1 MSRKEFILK
10 FILRKP
16 FNFQIIGNIILGFSS
31 GLFNG
36 VNTALIVPILL
47 QISGQE
53 VELKG
58 SPPII
63 QFLLSPFDGVSEK
76 YRLGVMLLAVILTIF
91 LKNLTTYLRSL
102 LTVAFNR
109 SLTNTIKSEMLQTLM
124 DSDLDFF
131 TKVKVGDLIKRLG
144 SDTAQCVQT
153 INGYV
158 NLITQLITLSLF
170 FSLLISISWQ
180 LTLIASILAALIS
193 AINQLFIRRSKK
205 FGVVLNQEQKSYA
218 IKVIETLSGIRLIK
232 SISSEHR
239 EYKQIRKLMLS
250 LENIA
255 LKEKMNSA
263 LIPPV
268 NEMTSMMTVIGILLL
283 GRYLFA
289 DQIANVSAIL
299 LTYLLVLFRSLPI
312 VSQING
318 SRNQIAKGSASFDM
332 AVDLWRRDN
341 KPIMKPGSIP
351 FQKVRRKIHFK
362 KISFS
367 YPGND
372 NLVLKNVDIS
382 VPRGKTLALVGGSGA
397 GKSTFADLLPRFY
410 DPTSGSITIDGI
422 DLREFDITTL
432 RRKTGIVSQTTHLFN
447 DTVKNNII
455 YARPDATEDEIIEA
469 AKQANAYDFI
479 MDFPKQWETEIGD
492 RGVMLSGGQRQR
504 LAIARALLQDPEI
517 LILDEATSALD
528 TVSERLVQEAIDKLS
543 RDRTVLVIAHR
554 LSTIQNADQIAVLDR
569 GKLVEMGTHLELL
582 EKPDGYYHR
591 LYTIQFGDPSE
602 ADKYID
608 QQVLAKASYEAR
620 GFLNKIIGSL
630 TLLADEIVDTPEEK
644 IELTEEAFRSSISL
658 LRTLEVFENQMEN
671 HKKLGAKN

>member
-1 MSRKEFILK
+1 MSGREFILQ

-16 FNFQIIGNIILGFSS
+16 FNFQIIGNIILGFAS

-36 VNTALIVPILL
+36 VNTTLIVPILL

-53 VELKG
+53 IELKG
-58 SPPII
+58 SPRII
-63 QFLLSPFDGVSEK
+63 QFLLSPFEGVPEQ
-76 YRLGVMLLAVILTIF
+76 YRLIVMLLAVILTII
-91 LKNLTTYLRSL
+91 LKNLTAYLKSL
-102 LTVAFNR
+102 LTVVFNR
-109 SLTNTIKSEMLQTLM
+109 TLTNTIKSEMLQTLM

-131 TKVKVGDLIKRLG
+131 TKVKVGDLTKRLG
-144 SDTAQCVQT
+144 SDTAQCTQT

-170 FSLLISISWQ
+170 VSLLISISWR
-180 LTLIASILAALIS
+180 LTVISSLLVVLIGL
-193 AINQLFIRRSKK
+193 INQLFIRRSKK
-205 FGVVLNQEQKSYA
+205 FGFFLNQEQRNYS

-232 SISSEHR
+232 SVSSENR
-239 EYKQIRKLMLS
+239 EYAKLRKLMLS
-250 LENIA
+250 LENIE
-255 LKEKMNSA
+255 LKAKMNSD
-263 LIPPV
+263 LISPV
-268 NEMTSMMTVIGILLL
+268 NEVISMITVISILLL

-289 DQIANVSAIL
+289 DQITNVSAIL
-299 LTYLLVLFRSLPI
+299 LTYLLVLFRLLPI

-318 SRNQIAKGSASFDM
+318 SRNKIAKGSASFNM
-332 AVDLWRRDN
+332 AVDLWKRDN

-351 FQKVRRKIHFK
+351 FQKVKSKIHFY

-382 VPRGKTLALVGGSGA
+382 LPRGKTLALVGGSGA

-422 DLREFDITTL
+422 DLREFDITSF
-432 RRKTGIVSQTTHLFN
+432 RKKTGIVSQTTHLFN

-455 YARPDATEDEIIEA
+455 YACPDATEDAIIEA
-469 AKQANAYDFI
+469 VRRANAYDFI
-479 MDFPKQWETEIGD
+479 MDLPKQWDTEVGD

-543 RDRTVLVIAHR
+543 HDRTVLVIAHR
-554 LSTIQNADQIAVLDR
+554 LSTIQNADQIAVLDQ
-569 GKLVEMGTHLELL
+569 GKLVEIGTHSELL
-582 EKPDGYYHR
+582 EKENGYYRH
-591 LYTIQFGDPSE
+591 LYYVQFGNQSE
-602 ADKYID
+602 VDEYIE
-608 QQVLAKASYEAR
+608 QQNLAKASYEAR
-620 GFLNKIIGSL
+620 GFLNKVIGSL
-630 TLLADEIVDTPEEK
+630 TLLANEIVETPEER
-644 IELTEEAFRSSISL
+644 IELTEEAFQSSISL
-658 LRTLEVFENQMEN
+658 LRTLEIFENQMEK
-671 HKKLGAKN
+671 HKKA

>member
-1 MSRKEFILK
+1 MSAKEFILK

-16 FNFQIIGNIILGFSS
+16 FKIQIIGNIILGFAG

-53 VELKG
+53 IALKG

-63 QFLLSPFDGVSEK
+63 KFLLSPFDGVPEK
-76 YRLGVMLLAVILTIF
+76 YRLVVMLLAVILTII
-91 LKNLTTYLRSL
+91 LKNLTAYLRSL

-109 SLTNTIKSEMLQTLM
+109 SLANTIKSEMLQTLM
-124 DSDLDFF
+124 DTDLDFF
-131 TKVKVGDLIKRLG
+131 SKIKVGDLAKRLG
-144 SDTAQCVQT
+144 SDTAQCIQT

-158 NLITQLITLSLF
+158 NLTTQLITISVF
-170 FSLLISISWQ
+170 VSLLISISWQ
-180 LTLIASILAALIS
+180 LTLISSLLVALI
-193 AINQLFIRRSKK
+193 ALINQLFIRRSKK
-205 FGVVLNQEQKSYA
+205 FGTILNREQKNYA
-218 IKVIETLSGIRLIK
+218 IRIIEILSGIRLIK
-232 SISSEHR
+232 SVSSENR
-239 EYKQIRKLMLS
+239 EYRAIRKLMLS
-250 LENIA
+250 LEDIA
-255 LKEKMNSA
+255 LKAQMNSA
-263 LIPPV
+263 LIAPV
-268 NEMTSMMTVIGILLL
+268 NEVTSMMTVISILLL

-289 DQIANVSAIL
+289 EQIANVSAIL
-299 LTYLLVLFRSLPI
+299 LTYLLVLFRLLPI
-312 VSQING
+312 VSQINS
-318 SRNQIAKGSASFDM
+318 SRNAIAKGSASFEM

-351 FQKVRRKIHFK
+351 FEKVSSNIHFNN
-362 KISFS
+362 ISFS
-367 YPGND
+367 YPGNTK
-372 NLVLKNVDIS
+372 LILKNIDIS
-382 VPRGKTLALVGGSGA
+382 VPKGKTLALVGGSGA

-410 DPTSGSITIDGI
+410 DPTSGSIDIDGI
-422 DLREFDITTL
+422 DLRDFDITSL

-447 DTVKNNII
+447 DTVRNNII
-455 YARPDATEDEIIEA
+455 YARPNATEEEVIEA

-479 MDFPKQWETEIGD
+479 MDLPKKWDTEIGD

-543 RDRTVLVIAHR
+543 SDRTVLVIAHR
-554 LSTIQNADQIAVLDR
+554 LSTVQNADQIAVLDR

-582 EKPDGYYHR
+582 AREGGYYHR
-591 LYTIQFGDPSE
+591 LYSIQFGDQSE

-620 GFLNKIIGSL
+620 GFLNTIIGSL

-644 IELTEEAFRSSISL
+644 MELTEEAFRSSVSL
-658 LRTLEVFENQMEN
+658 LRTLEIFENQM
-671 HKKLGAKN
+671 AKNN

>member
-1 MSRKEFILK
+1 MSGKEFILK

-16 FNFQIIGNIILGFSS
+16 FNFQIIGNIILGFAS

-36 VNTALIVPILL
+36 VNTTLIVPILL
-47 QISGQE
+47 QISGLE
-53 VELKG
+53 IELTG
-58 SPPII
+58 SPGMI
-63 QFLLSPFDGVSEK
+63 QFLLSPFEGVPER
-76 YRLGVMLLAVILTIF
+76 YRLILMLLAVLLTIV
-91 LKNLTTYLRSL
+91 LKNLTAYLRSL

-109 SLTNTIKSEMLQTLM
+109 SLANTIKSEMFQTLM

-131 TKVKVGDLIKRLG
+131 TKAKVGDLIKRLG
-144 SDTAQCVQT
+144 SDTDQCTQT

-158 NLITQLITLSLF
+158 NIITQLMIFSLF
-170 FSLLISISWQ
+170 VSLLISISWR
-180 LTLIASILAALIS
+180 LTLISSLLIALIGV
-193 AINQLFIRRSKK
+193 INQLFIRRSKR
-205 FGVVLNQEQKSYA
+205 FGFFLNQEKKDYS
-218 IKVIETLSGIRLIK
+218 IKVVETLNGIRLIK
-232 SISSEHR
+232 SVGSENR
-239 EYKQIRKLMLS
+239 EYTKLKELMLS

-255 LKEKMNSA
+255 LKVEMNSA
-263 LIPPV
+263 LITPV
-268 NEMTSMMTVIGILLL
+268 NEVTSMITIVSILLL

-289 DQIANVSAIL
+289 DQITNASAIL
-299 LTYLLVLFRSLPI
+299 LTYLLVLFRLLPI

-318 SRNQIAKGSASFDM
+318 SRNTIARGSPSFNM

-351 FQKVRRKIHFK
+351 FQKVKSKIHFY

-382 VPRGKTLALVGGSGA
+382 LPRGKTLALVGGSGA

-422 DLREFDITTL
+422 DLREFDITSL
-432 RRKTGIVSQTTHLFN
+432 RKKTGIVSQTTHLFN

-455 YARPDATEDEIIEA
+455 YACPDATEDEIIEA
-469 AKQANAYDFI
+469 VRQANAYDFI
-479 MDFPKQWETEIGD
+479 MDLPKQWDTEIGD

-528 TVSERLVQEAIDKLS
+528 TVSERLVQEAIDQLS

-554 LSTIQNADQIAVLDR
+554 LSTIQNADQIAVLDQ
-569 GKLVEMGTHLELL
+569 GKLVEIGTHSELL
-582 EKPDGYYHR
+582 EKESGYYRH
-591 LYTIQFGDPSE
+591 LYYVQFGSQSE
-602 ADKYID
+602 ADEHIN
-608 QQVLAKASYEAR
+608 QETLAKTSYEAR
-620 GFLNKIIGSL
+620 GCLNKIMGSL
-630 TLLADEIVDTPEEK
+630 TLLANEIVDTPEER
-644 IELTEEAFRSSISL
+644 IELTEEAFQSSISL
-658 LRTLEVFENQMEN
+658 LRTLERFENQMAKS
-671 HKKLGAKN
+671 KKA

>member
-1 MSRKEFILK
+1 MSGREFILQ

-16 FNFQIIGNIILGFSS
+16 FNFQIIGNIILGFAS

-36 VNTALIVPILL
+36 VNTTLIVPILL

-53 VELKG
+53 IELKG
-58 SPPII
+58 SPRII
-63 QFLLSPFDGVSEK
+63 QFLLSPFEGVPEQ
-76 YRLGVMLLAVILTIF
+76 YRLIVMLLAVILTII
-91 LKNLTTYLRSL
+91 LKNLTAYLKSL
-102 LTVAFNR
+102 LTVVFNR
-109 SLTNTIKSEMLQTLM
+109 TLTNTIKSEMLQTLM

-131 TKVKVGDLIKRLG
+131 TKVKVGDLTKRLG
-144 SDTAQCVQT
+144 SDTAQCTQT

-170 FSLLISISWQ
+170 VSLLISISWR
-180 LTLIASILAALIS
+180 LTLISSLLVVFIGV
-193 AINQLFIRRSKK
+193 INQVFIRRSKK
-205 FGVVLNQEQKSYA
+205 FGFFLNQEQRNYS

-232 SISSEHR
+232 SVSSENR
-239 EYKQIRKLMLS
+239 EYAKLRKLMLS

-263 LIPPV
+263 LISPV
-268 NEMTSMMTVIGILLL
+268 NEVISMITVISILLL
-283 GRYLFA
+283 GKYLFA
-289 DQIANVSAIL
+289 DQITNVSAIL
-299 LTYLLVLFRSLPI
+299 LTYLLVLFRLLPI

-318 SRNQIAKGSASFDM
+318 SRNTIAKGSASFNM
-332 AVDLWRRDN
+332 AVDLWKRDN

-351 FQKVRRKIHFK
+351 FQKVKSKIHFY

-382 VPRGKTLALVGGSGA
+382 LPRGKTLALVGGSGA

-422 DLREFDITTL
+422 DLREFDITSF
-432 RRKTGIVSQTTHLFN
+432 RKKTGIVSQTTHLFN

-455 YARPDATEDEIIEA
+455 YACPDATEDEIIEA
-469 AKQANAYDFI
+469 VRRANAYDFI
-479 MDFPKQWETEIGD
+479 MDLPKQWDTEVGD

-543 RDRTVLVIAHR
+543 HDRTVLVIAHR
-554 LSTIQNADQIAVLDR
+554 LSTIQNADQIAVLDQ
-569 GKLVEMGTHLELL
+569 GKLVEIGTHSELL
-582 EKPDGYYHR
+582 EKENGYYRH
-591 LYTIQFGDPSE
+591 LYYVQFGNQSE
-602 ADKYID
+602 VDEYIE
-608 QQVLAKASYEAR
+608 QQNLAKASYEAR
-620 GFLNKIIGSL
+620 GFLNKVIGSL
-630 TLLADEIVDTPEEK
+630 TLLANEIVETPEER
-644 IELTEEAFRSSISL
+644 IELTEEAFQSSISL
-658 LRTLEVFENQMEN
+658 LRTLEIFENQMEK
-671 HKKLGAKN
+671 HKKV